1 MKEGLEMYGA
11 IREIWD
17 WLKVL
22 VIVAVIVVLVRV
34 FLFGNYEVH
43 GESMMPNVEDGD
55 RLIINKIGYQIGEP
69 DRFDVIVMHA
79 PDNSDFVKRIIGLP
93 GDEIVYDEDTL
104 YVNGEAVEEDFLE
117 LEEHAEQNN
126 FPYTSDFTL
135 DEIPGGEET
144 VPDNYYFVLGDNRGN
159 SQDSRNFGFVPEED
173 IVGEVSF
180 RYWPLGEFS
189 WINDH

>member
-1 MKEGLEMYGA
+1 MYGA